1 MSTPRSDTS
10 TLPLAHRANGTHE
23 RNSENAPTSRSRMSA
38 LVMVRLLVMVLG
50 LVIGAVVTGEFL
62 VHEVGYAYKD
72 GNDHWVNCLR

>member
-1 MSTPRSDTS
+1 
-10 TLPLAHRANGTHE
+10 
-23 RNSENAPTSRSRMSA
+23 MSA

-62 VHEVGYAYKD
+62 VHEIGYAYED